1 VGCKPLQ
8 WLKPETKGMPPPPR
22 YGHTMNY
29 IEMMNCLVIYGGRND
44 TLLEKHMNVKDNF
57 MNDIWLLTIE
67 NLNWCKVTSIGEVP
81 SSRYFHSAAIY
92 GTRFVIFGG
101 LNASTY
107 NNSDLY
113 ICELDP
119 LLSK

>member
-1 VGCKPLQ
+1 
-8 WLKPETKGMPPPPR
+8 
-22 YGHTMNY
+22 
-29 IEMMNCLVIYGGRND
+29 MMNCIVIYGGRND
-44 TLLEKHMNVKDNF
+44 TLLEKHLNIKDNF
-57 MNDIWLLTIE
+57 LSDVWILTIE
-67 NLNWCKVTSIGEVP
+67 TLTWCRVISIGEVP
-81 SSRYFHSAAIY
+81 SPRYFHSSAIY

-101 LNASTY
+101 LNPTTY